1 MGFPLLETLGS
12 WIRSHIAS
20 GKGRK
25 THLVSPGNR
34 ISDFKSNP
42 HGCCFP
48 KEQSYPQE
56 LLGKP
61 HTFQF
66 LQAKELRGNNTFHQ
80 LCTDPFT
87 GQTAGLPQI
96 GCTETKD
103 KQEMT
108 PPAH

>member
-1 MGFPLLETLGS
+1 MS
-12 WIRSHIAS
+12 A
-20 GKGRK
+20 
-25 THLVSPGNR
+25 
-34 ISDFKSNP
+34 FKSNS
-42 HGCCFP
+42 HHCCFP

-56 LLGKP
+56 LLGKL

-66 LQAKELRGNNTFHQ
+66 LQAKELTGNNTFY
-80 LCTDPFT
+80 PFT
-87 GQTAGLPQI
+87 DQAAGLPQI